1 MKEED
6 IKINTKNGVHEMS
19 RDSFI
24 RWLCLVEIIEKTE
37 EKAKDLKIN
46 LDNYD
51 WIKPVDFKKYIKA
64 RFKSMEIDLEYE
76 EKNSGFKLNHFNNTH
91 HTQEYYSPTYQKQ
104 IS

>member
-1 MKEED
+1 METLT
-6 IKINTKNGVHEMS
+6 INTKNGPFDMGKDE
-19 RDSFI
+19 FI

-46 LDNYD
+46 LDEYD
-51 WIKPVDFKKYIKA
+51 WVKPVDFKKYINA

-76 EKNSGFKLNHFNNTH
+76 EKNSISNIH
-91 HTQEYYSPTYQKQ
+91 HIPECHSRTYQKQ